1 MFHTSLFFENILERE
16 CQMKQSTVMKKFLFV
31 FNKNGGVVVAEYFN
45 FPVLIKQILKEKNIK
60 CTGYGTYFYNGA
72 IINYILNDGNI
83 TDNIVP
89 CKLNKKE
96 PLSDDLE
103 KYLASLPS
111 FSKNKIKKEKQKKEK
126 IRCAKNKIQQNL
138 EKTEKKKYY
147 EKANNF
153 YHSEEWR
160 RIRYQ
165 ILREQG
171 GKCQCCGRSAK
182 DGVVLH
188 VDHIVPLSKDW
199 NKRLDKNN
207 LQVLCE
213 DCNLGKSNTDFID
226 WRFTNHIQ

>member
-1 MFHTSLFFENILERE
+1 MTKVKKYLIRNEGFKCSYKNQVKVKMALCDYIKTKNLVYNAFSLQDDQIIKSFADKYLNCLVYKKER
-16 CQMKQSTVMKKFLFV
+16 KK
-31 FNKNGGVVVAEYFN
+31 ETY
-45 FPVLIKQILKEKNIK
+45 KEKALR
-60 CTGYGTYFYNGA
+60 FY
-72 IINYILNDGNI
+72 
-83 TDNIVP
+83 
-89 CKLNKKE
+89 K
-96 PLSDDLE
+96 SD
-103 KYLASLPS
+103 
-111 FSKNKIKKEKQKKEK
+111 
-126 IRCAKNKIQQNL
+126 
-138 EKTEKKKYY
+138 
-147 EKANNF
+147 
-153 YHSEEWR
+153 EWR

-226 WRFTNHIQ
+226 WRFKSHT